1 MTPSLLLICGISILV
16 LVGIFCYLH
25 YRHQRLLAIRAQLMH
40 EAIRCKDFSF
50 RLPTKGLFFGERALQ
65 KALNDFSREINIQM
79 AQQEVETWQRLTRVL
94 THEIMN
100 AASPI
105 CSITQ
110 AYLSDPNFNQSLYGE
125 GIEAINKTSAGM
137 IDFVQNF
144 RKITNIQEA
153 HLETVNLLSEVT
165 VVTNLYPDIDWRINL
180 PADFLLK
187 ADKDMLR
194 QVFMNLV
201 KNAIEAGAKVID
213 LRLENNYNDK
223 DFEPIQTFNLLVSNN
238 GEQIPYDVAKEIF
251 TPFFTTK
258 KEGSGIGL
266 SLSRQMMMK
275 QGMELLLAERATVP
289 GYKVTFMLCNIQPER

>member
-187 ADKDMLR
+187 ADKD
-194 QVFMNLV
+194 
-201 KNAIEAGAKVID
+201 
-213 LRLENNYNDK
+213 
-223 DFEPIQTFNLLVSNN
+223 FEPSQTFNLLVSNN